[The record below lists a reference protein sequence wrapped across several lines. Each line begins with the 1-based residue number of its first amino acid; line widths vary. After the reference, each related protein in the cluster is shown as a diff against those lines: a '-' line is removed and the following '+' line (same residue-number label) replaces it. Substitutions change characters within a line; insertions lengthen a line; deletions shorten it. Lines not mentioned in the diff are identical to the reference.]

1 MFVAWLVLAL
11 ILYLPALAGGL
22 LWDDAAHLPAPALQS
37 WSGLWA
43 IWSEPGATQQY
54 YPVLFSAFWL
64 EHQLW
69 GDATIGYHL
78 INVVLHT
85 AFACLL
91 AVFLRRLA
99 VPGARWAAL
108 LFLVHPVAVESVAW
122 ISEQKNT
129 LGGVLYVSAAL
140 AFLRFHQCRASRWY
154 AVATALFVLAL
165 LTKSVTAVLPCV
177 LLCLVWWKEGRL
189 DLRREVAPLLPWI
202 VVGAAAGLF
211 TAHLERVH
219 VGAEGADFNLSVLER
234 LLLAGRILGFYAS
247 KVVYPADLSFTYPR
261 WEVEAGRAE
270 AYLPLVIVLGCFVL
284 AGVRAVSR
292 GRRGALVVLLVYAG
306 TLFPVL
312 GFLDVYPF
320 VFSFVADHFQY
331 FAMPAALAALV
342 AASLGIAARGPAW
355 VGRLLPVFGAVVVL
369 VLAGLTHRQA
379 RHYTD
384 ATTLYRHV
392 LAENPES
399 WMAHA
404 NLGLILGAAAETR
417 DAGLAHLETAV
428 RLRPERAELQFNFAN
443 ALARVA
449 GRERDAEAAF
459 QRALALRPGL
469 PDVHNNLGLLYLN
482 AFGDTGRAEEH
493 FRSAL
498 RARPDDTAASANLGS
513 LLATQP
519 GRETEAIESLRQA
532 LARDP
537 ALHSMRHVLA
547 RVLAR
552 SPDRREE
559 AVETYQQVVSALPD
573 DMDARFE
580 LAVVLMRASS
590 AEDRSRAALLLDEVL
605 RREPDRSAARAL
617 LEELRAL

>member
-1 MFVAWLVLAL
+1 MFAAWLVLAL
-11 ILYLPALAGGL
+11 VLYFPALAGGL
-22 LWDDAAHLPAPALQS
+22 LWDDVAHLPAPALRS

-64 EHQLW
+64 EHRLW
-69 GDATIGYHL
+69 GDATLGYHL

-99 VPGARWAAL
+99 LPGARWAAL

-129 LGGVLYVSAAL
+129 LGGVLYVSSAL
-140 AFLRFHQCRASRWY
+140 AYVRFRELRAPRWY
-154 AVATALFVLAL
+154 AIATALFALAL

-189 DLRREVAPLLPWI
+189 DLRREVGPLLPWI
-202 VVGAAAGLF
+202 GVGAAAGLF

-219 VGAEGADFNLSVLER
+219 VGAEGADFGLGALER
-234 LLLAGRILGFYAS
+234 LLLAGRSLVFYAS
-247 KVVYPADLSFTYPR
+247 KLLYPTDLSFTYPR
-261 WEVEAGRAE
+261 WEVAAAGVG
-270 AYLPLVIVLGCFVL
+270 AYLPLAGVLGCFAV
-284 AGVRAVSR
+284 AGVRALTR
-292 GRRGALVVLLVYAG
+292 GRRGMLTALLVYAG

-331 FAMPAALAALV
+331 FAMPAGLAALV
-342 AASLGIAARGPAW
+342 AAAACAAPPGAAW
-355 VGRLLPVFGAVVVL
+355 VSRSLPVLAVSVAV

-384 ATTLYRHV
+384 AETLYRHV
-392 LAENPES
+392 LEQNPDS

-404 NLGLILGAAAETR
+404 NLGLILAASAETQ
-417 DAGLAHLETAV
+417 DVGLSHLEAAV
-428 RLRPERAELQFNFAN
+428 RLRPERAELQFNLAN
-443 ALARVA
+443 TLARVPA
-449 GRERDAEAAF
+449 RQRDAEAAF
-459 QRALALRPGL
+459 QRALALRPGI
-469 PDVHNNLGLLYLN
+469 PDAHNNLGLLYLN
-482 AFGDTGRAEEH
+482 AFGDVRRAEEQ
-493 FRSAL
+493 FRAAL
-498 RARPDDTAASANLGS
+498 DARPDDTAASANLGS

-519 GRETEAIESLRQA
+519 GREREAIDHLRQA

-537 ALHSMRHVLA
+537 ALLPMRQILA

-552 SPDRREE
+552 LPERRDE
-559 AVETYQQVVSALPD
+559 AVDAYVQVVDALPD
-573 DMDARFE
+573 DVDARFQ
-580 LAVVLMRASS
+580 LAALLARSSSQEERA
-590 AEDRSRAALLLDEVL
+590 RAAALLDEVL
-605 RREPDRSAARAL
+605 RREPERVAARAL
-617 LEELRAL
+617 LENLRTP